1 MRATRQAQ
9 HHRQFTQQLDT
20 RFAARYRG
28 WMDLH
33 AINQG
38 AGRLQRLSAAI
49 SQKGLPQ
56 ARHLG
61 TVDLSEVAVKPRQLW
76 ASLSSRDF

>member
-28 WMDLH
+28 WIDLH
-33 AINQG
+33 AINQR
-38 AGRLQRLSAAI
+38 AGSLQRLSAAI
-49 SQKGLPQ
+49 GQKGFPK
-56 ARHLG
+56 ARDLG
-61 TVDLSEVAVKPRQLW
+61 AIDLDVPP
-76 ASLSSRDF
+76 